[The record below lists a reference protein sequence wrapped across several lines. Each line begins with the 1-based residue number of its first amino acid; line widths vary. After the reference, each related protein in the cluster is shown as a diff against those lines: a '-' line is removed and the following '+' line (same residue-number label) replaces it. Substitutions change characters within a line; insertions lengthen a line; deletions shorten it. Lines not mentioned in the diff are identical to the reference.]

1 MSKDIRNRIRLNL
14 LESLH
19 FAGSGHPGGS
29 LSCVDILYVLYFKV
43 ANICRNNLNDVNRD
57 RIILSK
63 GHAAPALYSVFEAKE
78 FINKEELYKLRHTGS
93 LLEGHPTLKIP
104 GVEAVSGPLGI
115 GFSQGLGMALGAKL
129 QNKTF
134 RTFAILGDGECNEGQ
149 IWEAAMFAS
158 YHKLDNFV
166 AIVDYNKLQSDDY
179 CENITALEPLSKKWE
194 AFGWNTIEV
203 NGHDEAS
210 LIESFDRALK
220 IKGKPT
226 VIIAHT
232 IKGKG
237 ISFMENDPL
246 WHGSRAP
253 NKDEMQKIKKELGV

>member
-1 MSKDIRNRIRLNL
+1 MLTNMSNRIRMNL
-14 LESLH
+14 LKSLYS
-19 FAGSGHPGGS
+19 AGSGHPGGS
-29 LSCVDILYVLYFKV
+29 LSCVDILNVLYFKI
-43 ANICRNNLNDVNRD
+43 ANIYENNLNHINRD

-63 GHAAPALYSVFEAKE
+63 GHAAPALYAIFVEKK
-78 FINKEELYKLRHTGS
+78 FILEEELYKLRHTGA

-129 QNKTF
+129 QNMTF
-134 RTFAILGDGECNEGQ
+134 RTFVILGDGECNEGQ
-149 IWEAAMFAS
+149 IWEGAMFAS
-158 YHKLDNFV
+158 YHRLDNFV
-166 AIVDYNKLQSDDY
+166 AVVDYNKLQSDDF

-194 AFGWNTIEV
+194 AFGWNVIEV
-203 NGHDEAS
+203 NGHDEIS
-210 LIESFDRALK
+210 LIESFDRASK
-220 IKGKPT
+220 IKNKPT

-253 NKDEMQKIKKELGV
+253 NSEELEQIKKELGV